1 MTSDPIAR
9 ALRASDDHLR
19 RHRQGT
25 YTYRDPQLREIDEL
39 VHRMVRHARA
49 DAAARPGGA
58 AIVPFPTSKLSP
70 PQPGDTRGR
79 QPASPGAVTPG
90 VEPRTSSRGGLRVL
104 PTGSP
109 EPAVVVPLFRAV
121 GSGKDSRGGA
131 A

>member
-9 ALRASDDHLR
+9 ALRASDDRLR

-25 YTYRDPQLREIDEL
+25 YTYRDPQLRETDEL

-49 DAAARPGGA
+49 DTAARPAGRGR
-58 AIVPFPTSKLSP
+58 IVPSPTSKLSP

-79 QPASPGAVTPG
+79 QASPGAVAPG
-90 VEPRTSSRGGLRVL
+90 AEPRTSSRGGLRVL

-121 GSGKDSRGGA
+121 GSGKGLPRGA